1 MEEVWI
7 FFLSLLSPNRGR
19 PLVSGVSLPHAG
31 FLLTLL
37 QSPESVSTFTQVS
50 GSHEI
55 CGFALLARLTG
66 PDSDVDQ
73 DCQTLLLLLLLYNL
87 YILYNKIFKIQK
99 PGRIQHP
106 SGPIL
111 ARMPYVWHPRCKLW
125 RKKRHCELKST
136 NLTVD
141 LILNLLIWT
150 VSFGLFGLGIS
161 IVAHLEWLPFHDKK
175 YSDPDLGIP
184 VLHFLEPRFTMFDS
198 EPVKSTLDLSRDSGV
213 LGTWTLAY
221 RVNLM
226 CVDVAPVFMSLLW
239 SSSPVSSP

>member
-1 MEEVWI
+1 MTSCCCLTSSVHGLQGQICYLMEEVWI

-125 RKKRHCELKST
+125 RKKR
-136 NLTVD
+136 D
-141 LILNLLIWT
+141 
-150 VSFGLFGLGIS
+150 F
-161 IVAHLEWLPFHDKK
+161 
-175 YSDPDLGIP
+175 
-184 VLHFLEPRFTMFDS
+184 
-198 EPVKSTLDLSRDSGV
+198 
-213 LGTWTLAY
+213 
-221 RVNLM
+221 VN
-226 CVDVAPVFMSLLW
+226 
-239 SSSPVSSP
+239 